1 MDGRSAVAA
10 LSRVGRY
17 ATLRAGVPLAA
28 ADSLGALGAPDSLA
42 VADSLGQAGGPAGLD
57 LLLIL
62 AGALLLGL
70 LFHLRSS

>member
-1 MDGRSAVAA
+1 MAQVR
-10 LSRVGRY
+10 RVGRY
-17 ATLRAGVPLAA
+17 ATLRAALPLAA
-28 ADSLGALGAPDSLA
+28 ADSLGGAWPPDSLA
-42 VADSLGQAGGPAGLD
+42 VADSLARGGGSATLD